1 MSEYKRPLPQIF
13 EFTKPFWESCKKG
26 VLMVQRCKAC
36 GGYQWYPRTSCV
48 RCGSMEVEWVQ
59 SKGEGS
65 VYSYTVVRR
74 VVANSPDFQRDI
86 PFVVAE
92 VDLDEGVRIYAR
104 VEGVKPEDVRVGMRV
119 KVSFDNVTPE
129 ISLYKFQPAK

>member
-1 MSEYKRPLPQIF
+1 
-13 EFTKPFWESCKKG
+13 
-26 VLMVQRCKAC
+26 
-36 GGYQWYPRTSCV
+36 
-48 RCGSMEVEWVQ
+48 MEVEWVQ